1 MEEKSHIKAHTLEI
15 DDLDVDIRSRFVSKF
30 LICSFS
36 VIYREC
42 KYQVIIYFRWI
53 LFGKISDVI

>member
-42 KYQVIIYFRWI
+42 KYQ
-53 LFGKISDVI
+53 S